1 MAIILLKTRPK
12 EQIQIESIEL
22 LLSCSDSTRK
32 SFYIYKSPQALY
44 WLNWTYEEADRTWHF
59 TQYWHFT
66 KTYLDSE
73 GSFFYIPIISSRN
86 NRNNL
91 SIPFFFFFFV
101 STLRIFPRGPQHP
114 FKADSRWDHY
124 SLQFVATCLAISS
137 TLSLGKCNK
146 RTHKNLEWPNLF
158 ILNTENI

>member
-1 MAIILLKTRPK
+1 MAIILLKSRPK

-44 WLNWTYEEADRTWHF
+44 WLNWTYEEADPTWHF

-73 GSFFYIPIISSRN
+73 GSFFIYQLFPQEIIEIIFQF
-86 NRNNL
+86 L
-91 SIPFFFFFFV
+91 FFFFFV
-101 STLRIFPRGPQHP
+101 STLRIFPRRPQHP

-124 SLQFVATCLAISS
+124 GLQFVAACLAISS

-158 ILNTENI
+158 ILITENI

>member
-32 SFYIYKSPQALY
+32 SFCIYKSPRALY
-44 WLNWTYEEADRTWHF
+44 WLNWTYEEADWTWPF

-66 KTYLDSE
+66 KTYLE
-73 GSFFYIPIISSRN
+73 GEGFFFLIPIICLRN
-86 NRNNL
+86 NRNNH
-91 SIPFFFFFFV
+91 SI
-101 STLRIFPRGPQHP
+101 P
-114 FKADSRWDHY
+114 FKADSRWDHEG
-124 SLQFVATCLAISS
+124 LPFVATCLAISS

-146 RTHKNLEWPNLF
+146 RTHNNLKWPNLF
-158 ILNTENI
+158 ILITENI